1 LVDRKGDGQLC
12 PLQMGFGRGRVVA
25 WGQRSPSPF
34 ARGGGAVSSQFVD
47 TTLAELGFEGFEAAF
62 EVVEFGAEVSEILF
76 HLGDAGGL
84 SAGCGSEVGCIG
96 G

>member
-1 LVDRKGDGQLC
+1 MWRG
-12 PLQMGFGRGRVVA
+12 GRG
-25 WGQRSPSPF
+25 
-34 ARGGGAVSSQFVD
+34 ARGVASSADARVRVGGQNFNRGLSWILIAAVVV
-47 TTLAELGFEGFEAAF
+47 LAELGFEGFEAAF

-76 HLGDAGGL
+76 QLGDAGGL